1 MRYLASY
8 PIYRVVF
15 DLVLKAM
22 PLPIMN
28 IHFIICRASQ
38 ISNSIW
44 ITWSWLLFHSLL
56 LF

>member
-1 MRYLASY
+1 
-8 PIYRVVF
+8 
-15 DLVLKAM
+15 M